1 MIYFAYGSNLNPGQ
15 MTMRCPGHRTL
26 GVARLAQHR
35 LVFPRYSQMRRCA
48 SASVEPSPGDA
59 VWGVIYQ
66 LAADD
71 IPVLHY
77 HEGYNPDLPADQN
90 RHDLREVSVVRM
102 DGSERI
108 AAVTYVATAD
118 GTTELPSAEYVET
131 IIDGARYHNLPR
143 AYISLLQS
151 IKTG

>member
-15 MTMRCPGHRTL
+15 MFDRCPSHRTL
-26 GVARLAQHR
+26 GVARLADHR
-35 LVFPRYSQMRRCA
+35 LIFPRFSRARRCA
-48 SASVEPSPGDA
+48 SASIEPCPGDA
-59 VWGVIYQ
+59 VWGVVYK

-71 IPVLHY
+71 IPVLHH
-77 HEGYNPDLPADQN
+77 HEGYEPERPMEEN

-108 AAVTYVATAD
+108 AALTYVAIAD
-118 GTTELPSAEYVET
+118 GTTELPSADYLDT
-131 IIDGARYHNLPR
+131 IIDGARYHGLPR

-151 IKTG
+151 IRTA